1 MNNIF
6 TPDKSNFLLKGYH
19 ISSKLLIPIFITSL
33 MTYKSENDNYKILHT
48 CNVLNIGF
56 HSYVSSSC
64 IISDYI
70 KPKHLSRGSRFL
82 NLGLH
87 GLGMYGYLENIYKK

>member
-33 MTYKSENDNYKILHT
+33 MTYKSENDNYKIRYVYDFLFGRLLHS
-48 CNVLNIGF
+48 LG
-56 HSYVSSSC
+56 VSKFRKWLWSHCVGMAEGISS
-64 IISDYI
+64 
-70 KPKHLSRGSRFL
+70 
-82 NLGLH
+82 
-87 GLGMYGYLENIYKK
+87 E